1 MPPAGTTC
9 RPFPHSLSFPP
20 MAQPFV
26 VEEYVRWS
34 DVDAAGII
42 FYGSYVR
49 LFELAEMEL
58 FRAAGLPFSSV
69 FEKYDIYLPRVQVHT
84 EFHYPVRLDD
94 RLRVAAYVS
103 RIGTKSI
110 TMSFDVVHIGTG
122 KLGAEGY
129 LVLVCTTRQE
139 LKSRPLPED
148 MVTRLAPFTLSV
160 PEARAQLGL
169 PE

>member
-1 MPPAGTTC
+1 
-9 RPFPHSLSFPP
+9 
-20 MAQPFV
+20 MAAPFV
-26 VEEYVRWS
+26 VKEYVRWS

-58 FRAAGLPFSSV
+58 FRAAGLPFSLV

-84 EFHYPVRLDD
+84 EFRYPVRLDD
-94 RLRVAAYVS
+94 HLRVAAYVS

-110 TMSFDVVHIGTG
+110 TMNFDVVHEASG

-129 LVLVCTTRQE
+129 LVLVCTSRRE

-148 MVTRLAPFTLSV
+148 LVARLAPYTLTV
-160 PEARAQLGL
+160 ADARAHLGISA
-169 PE
+169 

>member
-1 MPPAGTTC
+1 MRGN
-9 RPFPHSLSFPP
+9 HLLSRH
-20 MAQPFV
+20 MAKPFV

-58 FRAAGLPFSSV
+58 FRAAGLPFSTV
-69 FEKYDIYLPRVQVHT
+69 FETYDIYLPRVQVHT

-94 RLRVAAYVS
+94 RLKVAAYVS

-110 TMSFDVVHIGTG
+110 SMSFDVVHIASG
-122 KLGAEGY
+122 KLGAEGS
-129 LVLVCTTRQE
+129 LVLVCTTRGE
-139 LKSRPLPED
+139 LKSRPLPAD
-148 MVTRLAPFTLSV
+148 LVARLAPFTLSV
-160 PEARAQLGL
+160 EEARAQLGL
-169 PE
+169 TG

>member
-1 MPPAGTTC
+1 MP
-9 RPFPHSLSFPP
+9 S
-20 MAQPFV
+20 PFV

-58 FRAAGLPFSSV
+58 FRAAGLPFSTV
-69 FEKYDIYLPRVQVHT
+69 FETYDIYLPRVQVHT
-84 EFHYPVRLDD
+84 EFHHPVRLDD
-94 RLRVAAYVS
+94 RLKVAAYVS

-110 TMSFDVVHIGTG
+110 TMNFDVVHVASG
-122 KLGAEGY
+122 KLGAHGH
-129 LVLVCTTRQE
+129 LVLVCTTRNQ

-148 MVTRLAPFTLSV
+148 MVRRLEPFTLSV
-160 PEARAQLGL
+160 EDARAQLGIS
-169 PE
+169 E

>member
-1 MPPAGTTC
+1 
-9 RPFPHSLSFPP
+9 
-20 MAQPFV
+20 MAAPFV

-58 FRAAGLPFSSV
+58 FRAAGLPFGTV
-69 FEKYDIYLPRVQVHT
+69 FETYDIYLPRVQVHT

-94 RLRVAAYVS
+94 RVKVAAYVS

-110 TMSFDVVHIGTG
+110 TISFDVVHIGTG
-122 KLGAEGY
+122 KLGAHGH
-129 LVLVCTTRQE
+129 LVLVCTSRKE
-139 LKSRPLPED
+139 LKSRPLPET
-148 MVTRLAPFTLSV
+148 MVKQLAPFTLSV
-160 PEARAQLGL
+160 EAARAQLGISQ
-169 PE
+169 

>member
-1 MPPAGTTC
+1 
-9 RPFPHSLSFPP
+9 
-20 MAQPFV
+20 MATPFV

-58 FRAAGLPFSSV
+58 FRAAGLPFGTV
-69 FEKYDIYLPRVQVHT
+69 FETYDIYLPRVQVHT
-84 EFHYPVRLDD
+84 EFRYPVRLDD
-94 RLRVAAYVS
+94 RLKVAAYVS

-110 TMSFDVVHIGTG
+110 TMNFDVVHKGTG

-129 LVLVCTTRQE
+129 LVLVCTTRGE
-139 LKSRPLPED
+139 LKSRPLPGEL
-148 MVTRLAPFTLSV
+148 VRKLEPFTLSV
-160 PEARAQLGL
+160 ESARTHLGL
-169 PE
+169 VA

>member
-1 MPPAGTTC
+1 MP
-9 RPFPHSLSFPP
+9 S
-20 MAQPFV
+20 PFV

-69 FEKYDIYLPRVQVHT
+69 FETYDIYLPRVQVHT

-94 RLRVAAYVS
+94 RLKVAAYVS

-110 TMSFDVVHIGTG
+110 TMSFDVVHVATG
-122 KLGAEGY
+122 KLGAHGH
-129 LVLVCTTRQE
+129 LVLVCTTR
-139 LKSRPLPED
+139 
-148 MVTRLAPFTLSV
+148 
-160 PEARAQLGL
+160 
-169 PE
+169 

>member
-1 MPPAGTTC
+1 
-9 RPFPHSLSFPP
+9 
-20 MAQPFV
+20 MAPTSGCSSWP
-26 VEEYVRWS
+26 RWNCF
-34 DVDAAGII
+34 G
-42 FYGSYVR
+42 R
-49 LFELAEMEL
+49 E
-58 FRAAGLPFSSV
+58 LPFGSV

-122 KLGAEGY
+122 KLGAEGR
-129 LVLVCTTRQE
+129 LVLVCTSRGE

-148 MVTRLAPFTLSV
+148 MVIRLAPYTLSV
-160 PEARAQLGL
+160 EEARAQLGL
-169 PE
+169 PG

>member
-1 MPPAGTTC
+1 MPK
-9 RPFPHSLSFPP
+9 
-20 MAQPFV
+20 PFV

-58 FRAAGLPFSSV
+58 FRAAGLPFSTV
-69 FEKYDIYLPRVQVHT
+69 FETYDIYLPRVQVHT

-94 RLRVAAYVS
+94 RLKVAAYVS

-110 TMSFDVVHIGTG
+110 TMSFDVVHMATG
-122 KLGAEGY
+122 KLGAHGH
-129 LVLVCTTRQE
+129 LVLVCTSRNQ

-148 MVTRLAPFTLSV
+148 MVRRLEPFTLSV
-160 PEARAQLGL
+160 EDARAQLGISQ
-169 PE
+169 

>member
-1 MPPAGTTC
+1 
-9 RPFPHSLSFPP
+9 

-58 FRAAGLPFSSV
+58 FRAAGLPFGSV
-69 FEKYDIYLPRVQVHT
+69 FETYDIYLPRVQVHT
-84 EFHYPVRLDD
+84 EFHHPVRLDD
-94 RLRVAAYVS
+94 HLKVAAYVS

-110 TMSFDVVHIGTG
+110 TMSFDVIHAGTG
-122 KLGAEGY
+122 KLGAEGH
-129 LVLVCTTRQE
+129 LVLVCTSRDA
-139 LKSRPLPED
+139 LKSRPLPEE
-148 MVTRLAPFTLSV
+148 MVRKLAPFTLSV
-160 PEARAQLGL
+160 EAARAQLGCA
-169 PE
+169 

>member
-1 MPPAGTTC
+1 MP
-9 RPFPHSLSFPP
+9 S
-20 MAQPFV
+20 PFV

-69 FEKYDIYLPRVQVHT
+69 FETYDIYLPRVQVHT

-94 RLRVAAYVS
+94 RLKVAAYVS

-110 TMSFDVVHIGTG
+110 TMSFDVVHVATG
-122 KLGAEGY
+122 KLGAHGH
-129 LVLVCTTRQE
+129 LVLVCTTRKQ
-139 LKSRPLPED
+139 LTSRPLPED
-148 MVTRLAPFTLSV
+148 MVRRLEPFTLSV
-160 PEARAQLGL
+160 EDARAQLGISQ
-169 PE
+169 